1 LTDNLFVDELGQYM
15 TDHKQDGVELIHRL
29 HSFDSRPVN
38 MFMLVTIGFAK
49 TFDAMEAAWKKQ
61 AR

>member
-1 LTDNLFVDELGQYM
+1 M

-49 TFDAMEAAWKKQ
+49 TFGAMEAAWKKQ